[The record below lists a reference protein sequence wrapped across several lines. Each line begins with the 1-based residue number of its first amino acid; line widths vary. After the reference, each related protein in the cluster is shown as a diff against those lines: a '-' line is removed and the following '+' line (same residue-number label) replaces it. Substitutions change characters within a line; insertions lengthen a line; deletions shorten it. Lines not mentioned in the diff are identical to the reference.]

1 MCVCEDCCASC
12 VFVCECDSVF
22 VCKCDSVCDSVW
34 YLALISF
41 PIPCY
46 RLINM
51 RERQH
56 QAIGHT
62 SMELF

>member
-1 MCVCEDCCASC
+1 M
-12 VFVCECDSVF
+12 FVCECDSVF
-22 VCKCDSVCDSVW
+22 VGVSVCVSVSVCVCDSVW

-46 RLINM
+46 RLINK

-62 SMELF
+62 AMELF